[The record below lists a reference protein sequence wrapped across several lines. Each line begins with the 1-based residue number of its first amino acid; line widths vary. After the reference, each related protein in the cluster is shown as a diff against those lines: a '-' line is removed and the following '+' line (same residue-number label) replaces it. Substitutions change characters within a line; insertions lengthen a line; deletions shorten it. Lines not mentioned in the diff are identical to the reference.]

1 MQPCGRCRPV
11 AVSDALAALLT
22 SVGSAA
28 CSLGRCDVDAGGTVT
43 ATDALTILQRVVDLD
58 VALLCPAFCS

>member
-1 MQPCGRCRPV
+1 
-11 AVSDALAALLT
+11 LT